1 MDRFSVEDL
10 KKSIETLLDIVRCAV
25 CLETVQ
31 DEIVQCVNGHLLCGG
46 CKTGLVNCPTCRE
59 QFSEVKPS
67 RTIAQVIEALPTQCK
82 HKKCEVYVRPGG
94 DDHEKYCGFQ
104 ITDCK
109 LCEWEGCAKDIL
121 EHLKEQHPSTKIRT
135 GEMKDMYIINF
146 EYEKEM
152 ESNNA
157 YFVDGQFFWYTIS
170 NDPVS
175 KLFIKTCHAV
185 PIGKCDDKFYL
196 KVMLN
201 SKETEFVSKIILNLD
216 PDVDDDENS
225 IIIPWKTVPN
235 YIDSDGDFLYNHQIA
250 KEVI

>member
-1 MDRFSVEDL
+1 MDHFSVEDF

-94 DDHEKYCGFQ
+94 DDHEKYCGFR

-109 LCEWEGCAKDIL
+109 WCEWKGYAKDIL
-121 EHLKEQHPSTKIRT
+121 EHLKIQHP
-135 GEMKDMYIINF
+135 DDIIF
-146 EYEKEM
+146 RAEL
-152 ESNNA
+152 ESVCLPD
-157 YFVDGQFFWYTIS
+157 FDFGKTWMWFSPFFCSWS
-170 NDPVS
+170 V
-175 KLFIKTCHAV
+175 
-185 PIGKCDDKFYL
+185 
-196 KVMLN
+196 
-201 SKETEFVSKIILNLD
+201 
-216 PDVDDDENS
+216 
-225 IIIPWKTVPN
+225 
-235 YIDSDGDFLYNHQIA
+235 FLGGNIQ
-250 KEVI
+250 